1 MNRVCFLLAAL
12 IAACGLAQTS
22 KPAATTQSAV
32 ALADVVVK
40 EMRVDYLRFR
50 KPKADGTFD
59 EVGSREQVLLI
70 SVEIANKGTKELTYK
85 SANGVPGTR
94 EPVAAVRSSD
104 GKTSAVVQFEATLE
118 RLEGVN
124 RQASVKPGESV
135 TDVLAFVQLP
145 TGVKPVTLFFPGQCV
160 GGGGTIRIS
169 LEGK

>member
-1 MNRVCFLLAAL
+1 MCFVLAVL
-12 IAACGLAQTS
+12 IAPGSFAQTS
-22 KPAATTQSAV
+22 KPATTQAAV

-40 EMRVDYLRFR
+40 DMRVDYLRFR
-50 KPKADGTFD
+50 RPKADGTAD

-70 SVEIANKGTKELTYK
+70 SVEIANKGTKELIYK
-85 SANGVPGTR
+85 SGNGVPGTR

-124 RQASVKPGESV
+124 RQASVKAGESV

-145 TGVKPVTLFFPGQCV
+145 PGVKPVTLFFPGQCI
-160 GGGGTIRIS
+160 GGSGMIKLS